1 MPMRE
6 DLRGQNRLR
15 NFKQHLRGTEHKTA
29 ATASIHVKKDD
40 QVTFEVDQD
49 RKTGKSK
56 AENVSA
62 L

>member
-1 MPMRE
+1 M
-6 DLRGQNRLR
+6 RGQNRLR